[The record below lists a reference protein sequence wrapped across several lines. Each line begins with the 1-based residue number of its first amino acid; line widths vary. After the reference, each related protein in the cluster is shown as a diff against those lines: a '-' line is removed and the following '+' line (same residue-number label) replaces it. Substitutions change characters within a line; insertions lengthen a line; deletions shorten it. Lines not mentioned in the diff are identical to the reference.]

1 MFAELKK
8 KLSSVSPRVAIT
20 GLLIAVVA
28 GSGVALLLTRGGEKV
43 EADDTVQP
51 VAARIERVDGSVGI
65 AQVEDENTDPDF
77 AEATVNAPVT
87 VGDRIYAR
95 DGSRTSIALTG
106 HNYVRLEPTSSL
118 DVLALDDRRTQL
130 ALRSGSALF
139 DVGALEQDEFYEV
152 ATPCGAVDFVQPG
165 LYQIGID
172 GDRAIIS
179 VLSGLAQV
187 VGQEG
192 SGYINKGQV
201 FTLVSAAATE
211 VVSASL
217 APTVAGGIVD
227 DYYRYR
233 YPSTY
238 DGRYVNYDSYLSDP
252 FYYDPYRSSVSVRY
266 LNADIPGVY
275 DLDSSGD
282 WSDIDGYGHCW
293 APRVSAGWAP
303 FRSGYW
309 DVDNLW
315 GPTWVSNER
324 WGWAPYHYGRWSF
337 VSSRWYWVP
346 GEVRSRRSYC
356 PAAVAF
362 IPLSNQIGWVPL
374 APGEA
379 WVPRYYDSNFRP
391 RYFGSREVINQV
403 NVHRT
408 FVNLNAPSG
417 VTVVPVQSLRRQI
430 DQSVIAQVD
439 AKAIARAKPTLD
451 PFEVDG
457 VRQLAVNRDDARRK
471 FKLARGEQEAVNRGV
486 VTSTAPAALPGR
498 TNIAKSLQFETV
510 SADRKKNKLKVD
522 QTAPPVA
529 ARRSDGLPQPPIATQ
544 RTPAENTKG
553 LKQGGRVPPGPTGPP
568 TMEPGANQRVQQE
581 QMRQQMRDQLKAER
595 QQKAAAAQQQAGQ
608 QQQQK
613 QQMRQQQKEQQR
625 VQQQQRTEQLK
636 QDQQRQTQMKEQSRV
651 RTQQEAA
658 ARQAQQQQQRQQQQQ
673 QQQQRQQQQQQKERK
688 KPPEAQPPQA
698 SVQQQQQRAN
708 QANQMKEQA
717 RIQRAQQ
724 DTARQQA
731 AARQQQQRAMEQ
743 QKGMAATRAAQQQQ
757 AARAQAAQR
766 QAVTQQ
772 QQAARAQ
779 AAQRQAVMQ
788 QQQAARAQ
796 AAQRRASPAQPQRPQ
811 DLMGPP
817 TKQPGSPQAQP
828 RADKGK
834 RKPPQ

>member
-1 MFAELKK
+1 MFAELRKK
-8 KLSSVSPRVAIT
+8 ISSVSPRVAIT
-20 GLLIAVVA
+20 GILIAVVA
-28 GSGVALLLTRGGEKV
+28 GSGVAFLLTRGGERV

-51 VAARIERVDGSVGI
+51 VAARIDRVDGSVGI
-65 AQVEDENTDPDF
+65 ARIEDENTDPDF

-95 DGSRTSIALTG
+95 DGSRASIALTG
-106 HNYVRLEPTSSL
+106 HNYVRLEPTASL

-139 DVGALEQDEFYEV
+139 DVGALEQNDFYEV

-201 FTLVSAAATE
+201 FTLVSTAATE
-211 VVSASL
+211 VVAASL
-217 APTVAGGIVD
+217 TPTVAGGIVD

-233 YPSTY
+233 YPNTY
-238 DGRYVNYDSYLSDP
+238 DGRYVSYDSYLSDP

-266 LNADIPGVY
+266 LNADIPGIY
-275 DLDSSGD
+275 DLDSYGD

-309 DVDNLW
+309 DLDNLW
-315 GPTWVSNER
+315 GPTWVSNES

-337 VSSRWYWVP
+337 ISSRWYWVP
-346 GEVRSRRSYC
+346 VEVRSRRSYC

-374 APGEA
+374 APGEVY
-379 WVPRYYDSNFRP
+379 VPRYYDSNFRP
-391 RYFGSREVINQV
+391 RYLASREVINRVSLQQ
-403 NVHRT
+403 T
-408 FVNLNAPSG
+408 FINLNAPSA
-417 VTVVPVQSLRRQI
+417 VTVVPVQSLRRRI

-439 AKAIARAKPTLD
+439 PKVIARAKPTID
-451 PFEVDG
+451 PFEVSG
-457 VRQLAVNRDDARRK
+457 VRQVATNRDDARQK
-471 FKLARGEQEAVNRGV
+471 FKLARGEQEVLNRRV

-498 TNIAKSLQFETV
+498 TNIAKSLQVEAV
-510 SADRKKNKLKVD
+510 SADRKKDKLKID
-522 QTAPPVA
+522 QTAPPVG
-529 ARRSDGLPQPPIATQ
+529 ARRPDGLPQPPIVTQ
-544 RTPAENTKG
+544 RTPAENAKG
-553 LKQGGRVPPGPTGPP
+553 LKQGGRVPPGSTGPP
-568 TMEPGANQRVQQE
+568 TMEPGGDKRAQQE
-581 QMRQQMRDQLKAER
+581 QLRQQMRDQLKAER
-595 QQKAAAAQQQAGQ
+595 QQKAGAAQQQAVQ
-608 QQQQK
+608 Q

-625 VQQQQRTEQLK
+625 VQQQQRAEQLK
-636 QDQQRQTQMKEQSRV
+636 QEQQRQTQMKEQSRV
-651 RTQQEAA
+651 RAQQDAA
-658 ARQAQQQQQRQQQQQ
+658 ARQAQQQQMRQQQQQQKQQMRQQQ
-673 QQQQRQQQQQQKERK
+673 QQQQRQKERK
-688 KPPEAQPPQA
+688 RPPEAQPPQA

-708 QANQMKEQA
+708 QANQMREQA

-724 DTARQQA
+724 DTARQQ
-731 AARQQQQRAMEQ
+731 QQ
-743 QKGMAATRAAQQQQ
+743 AAQRQAVMQQQ

-766 QAVTQQ
+766 QGVMQ

-788 QQQAARAQ
+788 QQAARAQ
-796 AAQRRASPAQPQRPQ
+796 AAQRQAAPQPQRPQ
-811 DLMGPP
+811 RYVGPP
-817 TKQPGSPQAQP
+817 TKMPSSPQAQP
-828 RADKGK
+828 QAERGK

>member
-1 MFAELKK
+1 MFAQLRKK
-8 KLSSVSPRVAIT
+8 ISSVSPRVAIA
-20 GLLIAVVA
+20 GVLIAIVA
-28 GSGVALLLTRGGEKV
+28 GSGVALLLTRGGERV

-51 VAARIERVDGSVGI
+51 VAARIDRVDGSVGI
-65 AQVEDENTDPDF
+65 ARVEDENTEPDF

-106 HNYVRLEPTSSL
+106 HNYVRLEPTASL

-139 DVGALEQDEFYEV
+139 DVGALAQDEFYEV

-165 LYQIGID
+165 LYQVGID

-192 SGYINKGQV
+192 SGYISKGQV

-211 VVSASL
+211 VVAASL
-217 APTVAGGIVD
+217 APRVAGGIVD

-238 DGRYVNYDSYLSDP
+238 DGRYVSYDTYLADP

-275 DLDSSGD
+275 DLDSYGD

-309 DVDNLW
+309 DLDNLW

-337 VSSRWYWVP
+337 ISSRWYWVP
-346 GEVRSRRSYC
+346 VEVRTRRSYC

-362 IPLSNQIGWVPL
+362 IPLSNQIAWVPL
-374 APGEA
+374 GPGEVY
-379 WVPRYYDSNFRP
+379 VPRYYDANFRP
-391 RYFGSREVINQV
+391 RYLASREVINQA
-403 NVHRT
+403 NVHQT

-417 VTVVPVQSLRRQI
+417 VTVVPIQSLRRRI

-439 AKAIARAKPTLD
+439 PKVIARAKPTLD
-451 PFEVDG
+451 PFEVSG
-457 VRQLAVNRDDARRK
+457 VRQLAVNRDDARGK
-471 FKLARGEQEAVNRGV
+471 FKLARGEQEPLNRRV
-486 VTSTAPAALPGR
+486 MTSTAPAALPGR
-498 TNIAKSLQFETV
+498 TNITKSLQVETV
-510 SADRKKNKLKVD
+510 PADRKKNNLKID
-522 QTAPPVA
+522 QTPQPVTG
-529 ARRSDGLPQPPIATQ
+529 RRSDGLPQLPIVTQ
-544 RTPAENTKG
+544 RTPAENAKG

-568 TMEPGANQRVQQE
+568 TIEPGANQRAQQE
-581 QMRQQMRDQLKAER
+581 QLRQQMRNQLKAER
-595 QQKAAAAQQQAGQ
+595 QQKAAAAQQQAAQ
-608 QQQQK
+608 Q
-613 QQMRQQQKEQQR
+613 QQMRQQQKEQKR
-625 VQQQQRTEQLK
+625 LERKPEPPVQQQQRQM
-636 QDQQRQTQMKEQSRV
+636 QMKEQSRM
-651 RTQQEAA
+651 RAQQEAA
-658 ARQAQQQQQRQQQQQ
+658 ARQAQQQQMRQQQQQ
-673 QQQQRQQQQQQKERK
+673 QQQQKERK
-688 KPPEAQPPQA
+688 RPPEPRPPQA

-708 QANQMKEQA
+708 QANQMREQA

-724 DTARQQA
+724 DAARQQA
-731 AARQQQQRAMEQ
+731 TARQQQQRAMEQ
-743 QKGMAATRAAQQQQ
+743 QNRMGATRAAQQ
-757 AARAQAAQR
+757 
-766 QAVTQQ
+766 QQ

-788 QQQAARAQ
+788 QQAARAQAAQRQAVMQQQAARAQ
-796 AAQRRASPAQPQRPQ
+796 AAQRQASPAQPQRPQ
-811 DLMGPP
+811 RYVGPP
-817 TKQPGSPQAQP
+817 TREPSSPQAQP
-828 RADKGK
+828 RAEKGK

>member
-1 MFAELKK
+1 MFAELRKK
-8 KLSSVSPRVAIT
+8 ISSVSPRVAIT
-20 GLLIAVVA
+20 GVLIAIVA
-28 GSGVALLLTRGGEKV
+28 GSGVAFLLTRGGERV

-51 VAARIERVDGSVGI
+51 VAARIDRVDGSVGI
-65 AQVEDENTDPDF
+65 ARFEDENTDPDF

-106 HNYVRLEPTSSL
+106 HNYVRLEPTASL

-139 DVGALEQDEFYEV
+139 DVGALEQNDFYEV

-172 GDRAIIS
+172 GDRTIIS

-211 VVSASL
+211 VVAASL

-233 YPSTY
+233 YPNTY
-238 DGRYVNYDSYLSDP
+238 DGRYVSYDSYLSDP
-252 FYYDPYRSSVSVRY
+252 YYYDPYRSSVSARY

-275 DLDSSGD
+275 DLDSYGD

-309 DVDNLW
+309 DLDNLW
-315 GPTWVSNER
+315 GPTWVSNES

-337 VSSRWYWVP
+337 ISSRWYWVP
-346 GEVRSRRSYC
+346 VEVRTRRSYC

-374 APGEA
+374 APGEVY
-379 WVPRYYDSNFRP
+379 VPRYYDSNFRP
-391 RYFGSREVINQV
+391 RYLASRDVINRVSVQQ
-403 NVHRT
+403 T
-408 FVNLNAPSG
+408 FINLNAPSA
-417 VTVVPVQSLRRQI
+417 VTVVPVQSLRRRI

-439 AKAIARAKPTLD
+439 PKVIARAKPTID
-451 PFEVDG
+451 PFEVSG
-457 VRQLAVNRDDARRK
+457 VRQLAVNRDDARQK
-471 FKLARGEQEAVNRGV
+471 FKLARGEQQVLNRQV
-486 VTSTAPAALPGR
+486 VTSTTPPALPAR
-498 TNIAKSLQFETV
+498 PNIAKSFQVEAV
-510 SADRKKNKLKVD
+510 SADRKKNKLKID
-522 QTAPPVA
+522 QTAQPVT
-529 ARRSDGLPQPPIATQ
+529 ARRPDGLPQPPIVTQ
-544 RTPAENTKG
+544 GTPADNAKG

-568 TMEPGANQRVQQE
+568 TMQPGANQRAQQE
-581 QMRQQMRDQLKAER
+581 QLRQQMRDQLKAER
-595 QQKAAAAQQQAGQ
+595 QQKAAAAQQQAAQ
-608 QQQQK
+608 Q

-625 VQQQQRTEQLK
+625 VQQQQRFEQLK
-636 QDQQRQTQMKEQSRV
+636 QEQQRQTQMKEQSRV
-651 RTQQEAA
+651 RAQQDAA
-658 ARQAQQQQQRQQQQQ
+658 ARQAQQQQMRQQQQQ
-673 QQQQRQQQQQQKERK
+673 QQQQRQKERK
-688 KPPEAQPPQA
+688 RPPEAQPPQA
-698 SVQQQQQRAN
+698 SVQQQQQQRAN
-708 QANQMKEQA
+708 QANQMREQA

-724 DTARQQA
+724 DAARQQA
-731 AARQQQQRAMEQ
+731 AARQQQQ
-743 QKGMAATRAAQQQQ
+743 AARAAQQARESQARAQAAQRQGVMQQQAARAQTAERQAVMQQQAARAQTAQRQAVMQQQ

-766 QAVTQQ
+766 QA
-772 QQAARAQ
+772 
-779 AAQRQAVMQ
+779 
-788 QQQAARAQ
+788 
-796 AAQRRASPAQPQRPQ
+796 SQPQRPQ
-811 DLMGPP
+811 RYVGPP
-817 TKQPGSPQAQP
+817 TRVPSSPQAQP
-828 RADKGK
+828 QAERGK